1 MFINIVFR
9 ALKSLVS
16 WFIPGLK
23 REGLQTPP
31 LFSDERQPS
40 HLHKEG
46 NHGSETENPHQKG
59 SIMTLSKARIGTRM
73 WLAGFETKEGING
86 LVGMGLAPGMAIDVV
101 KNIAGNIVVA
111 VGDTRI
117 GIGGGMAKRI
127 LVSEQPLNNLVS
139 DQPFHYLA
147 EVQEVDR

>member
-1 MFINIVFR
+1 
-9 ALKSLVS
+9 
-16 WFIPGLK
+16 
-23 REGLQTPP
+23 
-31 LFSDERQPS
+31 
-40 HLHKEG
+40 
-46 NHGSETENPHQKG
+46 
-59 SIMTLSKARIGTRM
+59 
-73 WLAGFETKEGING
+73 
-86 LVGMGLAPGMAIDVV
+86 MGLALGMAIDVV